1 MTKTQK
7 QGHLLKVM
15 AKKELVKIETLKGE
29 EPNSKIYIMSMS
41 IKDLG
46 IYEKAKATKRFMEN
60 ETKVLE
66 QVLDTDL
73 RQVLRA
79 NGIIPDDGSQQALEK
94 AFTELELKGKTIEI
108 RDRYFEFQGEKII
121 GESPNL
127 MTVIEEDGI
136 LSAAMEIIVNERI
149 TLQDN

>member
-1 MTKTQK
+1 
-7 QGHLLKVM
+7 M
-15 AKKELVKIETLKGE
+15 AKKELVKIDTYKGD
-29 EPNSKIYIMSMS
+29 EPNSKIFVMSMS
-41 IKDLG
+41 IGGLG
-46 IYEKAKATKRFMEN
+46 IYEKAKATKRFMET

-66 QVLDTDL
+66 QVLDTYL
-73 RQVLRA
+73 RQVLRD
-79 NGIIPDDGSQQALEK
+79 NGIIPDDGSQQAFEK
-94 AFTELELKGKTIEI
+94 AFTELEIKGKTIEI